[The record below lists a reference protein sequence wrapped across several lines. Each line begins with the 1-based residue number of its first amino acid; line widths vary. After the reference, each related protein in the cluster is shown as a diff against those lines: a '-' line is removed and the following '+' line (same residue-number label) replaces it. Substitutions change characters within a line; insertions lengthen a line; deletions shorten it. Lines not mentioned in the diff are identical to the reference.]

1 MVVANSTHR
10 NWTAEWCVYLRC
22 KHYSIL
28 RVFRLK
34 TRQVVQ
40 DWGGGVDR
48 RPYEDP
54 FWPWCR
60 SWAAWRQASC
70 SDSVQWTDF
79 EERQFFTT
87 SDFALQKYPQDSFHP
102 PSAFSLFFYLFWG
115 ASKNKGSIF
124 EGPQF
129 SKLSTWSSSQ
139 MDRWV
144 HLPGWPWQQPDVC
157 CKPRSF
163 GRSS

>member
-54 FWPWCR
+54 FCPG
-60 SWAAWRQASC
+60 AGHEPLGARQVALIAC
-70 SDSVQWTDF
+70 SEQTLKNDNFSRLRILHCKSIHKT
-79 EERQFFTT
+79 RFTH
-87 SDFALQKYPQDSFHP
+87 LQ
-102 PSAFSLFFYLFWG
+102 PSASFLNLFWG
-115 ASKNKGSIF
+115 ASKNKGSFF